1 MIQSKLNMIED
12 TVCWVNEEEA
22 LFKFPQSSYQDIGD
36 ITVKAP
42 VSTLVT
48 IFERKHFLDN
58 LFSKPWQKNWGPSR
72 DVGSVAVRVKPL
84 VQFFCPAG

>member
-12 TVCWVNEEEA
+12 PVCWVNEEEA

-42 VSTLVT
+42 FCSFTGFCYINFNFV
-48 IFERKHFLDN
+48 FCN
-58 LFSKPWQKNWGPSR
+58 FS
-72 DVGSVAVRVKPL
+72 L
-84 VQFFCPAG
+84 